1 MSDRV
6 EQTDSRQIDEAE
18 KIDLIKAVED
28 FLHGLK
34 KLWLLILALI
44 VLGAGV
50 SYFRTTYTYTPQYV
64 ASATMAVTGPGGEY
78 SGTATQMAEIFPYIL
93 SSGVLQ
99 DVVAREMGMDYVPG
113 SVSAQAEEGTNLLT
127 MSVTSNDAQMAYD
140 VLHKMIECY
149 PEVAEFVLGETSLEI
164 LDETGVPS
172 DTRREIVVR
181 GSYKRGAAQGALAGL
196 VILCL

>member
-1 MSDRV
+1 MEGTGNTEITAGTGKIRGSKMSDRV

-99 DVVAREMGMDYVPG
+99 DVVAR
-113 SVSAQAEEGTNLLT
+113 
-127 MSVTSNDAQMAYD
+127 
-140 VLHKMIECY
+140 
-149 PEVAEFVLGETSLEI
+149 
-164 LDETGVPS
+164 
-172 DTRREIVVR
+172 
-181 GSYKRGAAQGALAGL
+181 
-196 VILCL
+196 

>member
-99 DVVAREMGMDYVPG
+99 DVVAGEMGMDYVPG
-113 SVSAQAEEGTNLLT
+113 SVSVQAEEGTNLLT

-149 PEVAEFVLGETSLEI
+149 PEVADLFWEKPAWKFWTRQACPPTPAGRSWS
-164 LDETGVPS
+164 GVP
-172 DTRREIVVR
+172 TGEGRYRALWR
-181 GSYKRGAAQGALAGL
+181 GW
-196 VILCL
+196 